1 MLPRRFN
8 LRKIVAWLGQTE
20 AYAEQKPG
28 KIAGVLRK
36 GMELV
41 GQTGYTVINAADE
54 AAMGA
59 GTGAVAGALLAGS
72 PTLGLGA
79 APGAIS
85 GAVAGGGIGLKAG
98 MAKEVFAMEAG
109 YAYHEL
115 KSMGVDDQ
123 PAKQIAIAVGA
134 INAAIEFAQIGT
146 LLKGLGKAVP
156 TGYVSRMIARR
167 LLAKGAAGRS
177 AAALAAMAVD
187 AAKETLQ
194 ELGQESVAIAGTE
207 FGAKMQGVNGL
218 GKEQIAAR
226 LKDTALSSAL
236 GFLFLNIPGAVS
248 GAHAANLPVLP
259 GKYAAGTG
267 GGEGELSTQNVTKGA
282 GKTVK
287 NLKPQNLMDELT
299 QSGVKYTPDGV
310 ITVTKTPDGK
320 LMWLEKGNSS
330 SGLQHIIDGHATDF
344 SNKGINDIPNFLNKT
359 LQNRPVNTGAGA
371 AGPFADYLI
380 DGSKYRVVFGT
391 NGYVV
396 SFFPIYK

>member
-8 LRKIVAWLGQTE
+8 PRKIAAWLGQTE

-156 TGYVSRMIARR
+156 TGYVSRLIARKMVER
-167 LLAKGAAGRS
+167 GAVGKTV
-177 AAALAAMAVD
+177 AALAFL
-187 AAKETLQ
+187 AADVAKATAQ
-194 ELGQESVAIAGTE
+194 ELAQESVAIGGTE
-207 FGAKMQGVNGL
+207 LGAKIQGVNGL

-236 GFLFLNIPGAVS
+236 GFLFLNIPGAVY
-248 GAHAANLPVLP
+248 GAYGANLP
-259 GKYAAGTG
+259 GQYAAGTR
-267 GGEGELSTQNVTKGA
+267 GGEGESSVLANVPARAGKKIKAGSFDELPSSAKNSYKGYEGNGWKGNYSGQAPGTNAGRVWDNEFNDLPPLDRSGQRITYREFDVNNRVPGA
-282 GKTVK
+282 GRGTERFLGGSDGSVY
-287 NLKPQNLMDELT
+287 
-299 QSGVKYTPDGV
+299 YTPDHYSTF
-310 ITVTKTPDGK
+310 IRIK
-320 LMWLEKGNSS
+320 
-330 SGLQHIIDGHATDF
+330 
-344 SNKGINDIPNFLNKT
+344 
-359 LQNRPVNTGAGA
+359 
-371 AGPFADYLI
+371 
-380 DGSKYRVVFGT
+380 
-391 NGYVV
+391 
-396 SFFPIYK
+396 

>member
-1 MLPRRFN
+1 
-8 LRKIVAWLGQTE
+8 
-20 AYAEQKPG
+20 
-28 KIAGVLRK
+28 
-36 GMELV
+36 MELV

-85 GAVAGGGIGLKAG
+85 GAVAGVGIGLKAG

-123 PAKQIAIAVGA
+123 PAKQIAVAVGA
-134 INAAIEFAQIGT
+134 ANAAIEFVQIGT

-187 AAKETLQ
+187 VAKETLQ

-248 GAHAANLPVLP
+248 GAYGAKPANLPVLP
-259 GKYAAGTG
+259 GKYAAGTRG
-267 GGEGELSTQNVTKGA
+267 LEGEFRTANETNSIAEGMGKVKFSEPPKPTSLSDIDARKWYLDSESQIPSLLDKTKSLEQQAKQAVELRNRFRTQARAAMTNRAAAEALDITDPNQTWQMLVDKYSAKG
-282 GKTVK
+282 
-287 NLKPQNLMDELT
+287 L
-299 QSGVKYTPDGV
+299 SGDDLYR
-310 ITVTKTPDGK
+310 
-320 LMWLEKGNSS
+320 E
-330 SGLQHIIDGHATDF
+330 IIKAAQRSRTSVNHML
-344 SNKGINDIPNFLNKT
+344 GID
-359 LQNRPVNTGAGA
+359 
-371 AGPFADYLI
+371 
-380 DGSKYRVVFGT
+380 
-391 NGYVV
+391 
-396 SFFPIYK
+396 